1 MNLVVDIGNTRA
13 KAAVFV
19 GDQIQKALV
28 FEKNTLAQSLFGLR
42 SQFPQI
48 ERALLSSVAED
59 AKLLIGKSLA
69 GIPVVELSAT
79 TPLNFNSRYVDLSK
93 LGADRKALVAAAV
106 TKFPR
111 NSVLVIDMGS
121 CVTYDLVDAYKM
133 HHGGGISPGWNMRL
147 RAMHEQTSRLP
158 LLNTTEAELLNHGG
172 VMGIST
178 EVAMYMATFNGLVDE
193 IDGAIYRY
201 RQEYPDLTVILTGG
215 DAAVFSV
222 RLKNGIFAHSNF
234 LLEGLNAL
242 LQHNT

>member
-19 GDQIQKALV
+19 GDQIQKAWV
-28 FEKNTLAQSLFGLR
+28 VEKSTLEQSLLGLR
-42 SQFPQI
+42 NQFPQI
-48 ERALLSSVAED
+48 ERALVSSVAED
-59 AKLLIGKSLA
+59 AKHLIGKSLE
-69 GIPVVELSAT
+69 GITVIELSAT
-79 TPLNFNSRYVDLSK
+79 TPLNFDSRYDDLTR

-106 TKFPR
+106 TKF
-111 NSVLVIDMGS
+111 SGKAVLVIDMGS
-121 CVTYDLVDAYKM
+121 CVTYDLVDANKM
-133 HHGGGISPGWNMRL
+133 HHGGGISAGWSMRL
-147 RAMHEQTSRLP
+147 KAMHEQTRRLP
-158 LLNTTEAELLNHGG
+158 LLNTTEAEGINDGS
-172 VMGIST
+172 VMGTYT
-178 EVAMYMATFNGLVDE
+178 ESAMHRATFNGLVDE
-193 IDGAIYRY
+193 IDGAIDRY

>member
-19 GDQIQKALV
+19 GDEIQKTWI
-28 FEKNTLAQSLFGLR
+28 FEKKSLEHSLMGLR
-42 SQFPQI
+42 NQFPQI
-48 ERALLSSVAED
+48 ERALVSSVAED
-59 AKLLIGKSLA
+59 ARQLVGKSLE
-69 GIPVVELSAT
+69 GIPVIELAAT
-79 TPLNFNSRYVDLSK
+79 TPLNFDSRYDDLTR

-106 TKFPR
+106 TKF
-111 NSVLVIDMGS
+111 SGKAVLVIDMGS
-121 CVTYDLVDAYKM
+121 CVTYDLVDSNKM
-133 HHGGGISPGWNMRL
+133 HHGGGISAGWSMRL
-147 RAMHEQTSRLP
+147 KAMHEQTTRLP
-158 LLNTTEAELLNHGG
+158 LLNTTEAEG
-172 VMGIST
+172 VNDDSIMGTST
-178 EVAMYMATFNGLVDE
+178 EAAMHRATFNGLVDE
-193 IDGAIYRY
+193 IDGAIDRY